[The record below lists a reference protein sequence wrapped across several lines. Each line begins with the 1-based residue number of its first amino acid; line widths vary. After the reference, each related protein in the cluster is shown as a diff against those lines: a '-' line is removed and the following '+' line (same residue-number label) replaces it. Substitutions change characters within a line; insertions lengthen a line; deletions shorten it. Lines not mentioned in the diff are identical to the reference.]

1 MLHQVPRIDITQ
13 CSPDQLV
20 ALLAE
25 HSCVLLENHG
35 VDVNLREAMLN
46 SWDEFFALPRSEKEQ
61 VEWPGDGPW
70 YGWQPVSEKGPKGDL
85 MERFELRLDV
95 DKRLSD
101 NQNWGDTFT
110 KWPVAPVDFRQNW
123 EKMYFR
129 MREFAGFVMGK
140 IAAGLGRDD
149 WDADNWTDNQ
159 FSNLVAT
166 HYYAQPA
173 NPNRGQWRAHPHT
186 DIGALTLL
194 WGDSAPGGLEV
205 AINGGK
211 DWVPVQIPE
220 DCWLLQAGD
229 LLNLWSGNTIP
240 ANPHRVA
247 NPPREQAIHARRSI
261 IFFHYPDPSVLIT
274 PPNGDQSKAVLT
286 ADHIQFRQDED
297 MVKANAV

>member
-1 MLHQVPRIDITQ
+1 MSHQVPRINITD
-13 CSPDQLV
+13 CTPAELV
-20 ALLAE
+20 DMLAM
-25 HSCVLLENHG
+25 HSCVLLENHQM
-35 VDVNLREAMLN
+35 DKALREKMLT
-46 SWDEFFALPRSEKEQ
+46 SWDDFFALPRAEKEK

-95 DKRLSD
+95 VNKVADK
-101 NQNWGDTFT
+101 QAWADTFT
-110 KWPVAPVDFRQNW
+110 KWPSQPADFRENWQN
-123 EKMYFR
+123 MYFS
-129 MREFAGFVMGK
+129 MRDFASFVMTK
-140 IAAGLGRDD
+140 VAKGLGRSD
-149 WDADNWTDNQ
+149 WEAKLWTDNQ

-194 WGDSAPGGLEV
+194 WGDDAPGGLEV

-211 DWVPVQIPE
+211 DWVSVQIPD

-229 LLNLWSGNTIP
+229 LLSLWSGGLIP

-247 NPPREQAIHARRSI
+247 NPPREHATQARRSI
-261 IFFHYPDPSVLIT
+261 VFFHYPDPDVVIT
-274 PPNGDQSKAVLT
+274 TPDGDEAKAKST
-286 ADHIQFRQDED
+286 AAHIKFRQDED
-297 MVKANAV
+297 LVKFNS